1 MSEDTHVTPYGMIG
15 GEEGV
20 RRLVDRFYDLMD
32 TAPEAAEIR
41 AMHARSLKVSREKLF
56 LFLTGWMGGP
66 PLYVE
71 RYGQPQAP
79 APPTSPPIRLP
90 PRDQWNVVHAAPPGP
105 SRQYVRR
112 SSGYLVDRIPGWR
125 STIPPTGGSRTTKV
139 PLPP

>member
-71 RYGQPQAP
+71 RYGHPMLRARHLPFPIAGPQ
-79 APPTSPPIRLP
+79 
-90 PRDQWNVVHAAPPGP
+90 RDQWMWCMERALDEQEMPEMLREYLRDRFRGVAEHMRNRADPGP
-105 SRQYVRR
+105 PQ
-112 SSGYLVDRIPGWR
+112 G
-125 STIPPTGGSRTTKV
+125 PP
-139 PLPP
+139 PP